1 VTNNYARPAPRARAD
16 APLGAPRCAPIHAY
30 VFFDD
35 ADHLPL
41 AVAAD
46 PGAWVVHHVPAEYA
60 NVYGTFAGVV
70 GVDPNGEAPDA
81 APSSESA

>member
-1 VTNNYARPAPRARAD
+1 MTNNYARPAPRARAD

-35 ADHLPL
+35 ADGLPACTL
-41 AVAAD
+41 EAAY
-46 PGAWVVHHVPAEYA
+46 VVHHIPPGCERLAVEFG
-60 NVYGTFAGVV
+60 VLVV

-81 APSSESA
+81 APSSEAA